1 MEILHSQQMKLII
14 LRENF
19 DIKKI
24 KFISGDDK
32 NLNYLYM
39 KAELYVCPSKYEGF
53 GLTILEAMNMDCP
66 IISSG
71 TSSLKEV
78 GGNKIEYFDPNN
90 INDMSE
96 RIESLIYNQEKKNN
110 DKFLQ
115 ETFRKFSWQK
125 NALET
130 QKIYEELL

>member
-1 MEILHSQQMKLII
+1 
-14 LRENF
+14 
-19 DIKKI
+19 
-24 KFISGDDK
+24 
-32 NLNYLYM
+32 M

-115 ETFRKFSWQK
+115 ETFRKFFLAKKCFGNTK
-125 NALET
+125 NL
-130 QKIYEELL
+130 

>member
-1 MEILHSQQMKLII
+1 MEILHSPDEIDYF

-71 TSSLKEV
+71 TSS
-78 GGNKIEYFDPNN
+78 
-90 INDMSE
+90 
-96 RIESLIYNQEKKNN
+96 
-110 DKFLQ
+110 
-115 ETFRKFSWQK
+115 
-125 NALET
+125 
-130 QKIYEELL
+130 